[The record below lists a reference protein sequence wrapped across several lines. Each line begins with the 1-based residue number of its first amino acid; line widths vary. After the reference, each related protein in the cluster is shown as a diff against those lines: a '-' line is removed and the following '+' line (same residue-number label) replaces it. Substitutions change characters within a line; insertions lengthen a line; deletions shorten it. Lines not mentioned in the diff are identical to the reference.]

1 MRPFKRCRGG
11 TKMMESSDLETVDLE
26 ESDFIF
32 EKPERV
38 IVSGSSNSGKTY
50 LVEQLVKKHT
60 DKFYKIVI
68 CGNRNRLLD
77 FPETACKTSLHKSD
91 GDPIYNPF
99 TEINSYELKLNK
111 KKQFLLILDDL
122 MEVVYQ
128 SAIVSKIFSAGRH
141 FQISCIILCQSF
153 FPSGSGRNI
162 YPQIKNNS
170 SIFIFTKLRSKNQI
184 GNISRHLED
193 DRKSQKFF
201 VELYKKIVQAKKYG
215 YLAVLLDAP
224 EQLRYATNLTNEDN
238 SGYLTVH
245 TP

>member
-1 MRPFKRCRGG
+1 MG
-11 TKMMESSDLETVDLE
+11 
-26 ESDFIF
+26 
-32 EKPERV
+32 
-38 IVSGSSNSGKTY
+38 
-50 LVEQLVKKHT
+50 HA

-68 CGNRNRLLD
+68 CGNHNRLLD
-77 FPETACKTSLHKSD
+77 FPENILLTSLHKSD

-128 SAIVSKIFSAGRH
+128 STIVSKIFS
-141 FQISCIILCQSF
+141 
-153 FPSGSGRNI
+153 SGRNI

-201 VELYKKIVQAKKYG
+201 VDLYKKVVQEKKYG

-224 EQLRYATNLTNEDN
+224 EQARYATNLTNEDN
-238 SGYLTVH
+238 SRYLTVH
-245 TP
+245 A